1 MPTNS
6 IIQALDAAF
15 KLEIANQFILTDNTL
30 TVTLPDQKQIVINA
44 QCIKTDANNKPQH
57 LTLPI
62 DTHSYEYV
70 HQHDFSSNEQQ
81 PLQRLLLR
89 NIEDCRAY
97 VDDVCQNLLDV
108 PVHDFE
114 VQFSDGTTYLITI
127 EPKK

>member
-1 MPTNS
+1 MSNNP
-6 IIQALDAAF
+6 IIQAIDAAF
-15 KLEIANQFILTDNTL
+15 KLEVANQCTLTENTL
-30 TVTLPDQKQIVINA
+30 TVTLPNQAYVIINA
-44 QCIKTDANNKPQH
+44 QCIKADANNKTQH

-62 DTHSYEYV
+62 DAHSYEYV
-70 HQHDFSSNEQQ
+70 HQHDFSSDEHQ